1 LWAPSVSSD
10 LKNQGDGAA
19 YWAAYGGLRGLL
31 RSPYLF
37 AACGA
42 SWALAPLWKHPSWVD
57 TGISVLPNLLGFSVG
72 AVAIILAAPSMK
84 TFRILAED
92 GEADSYFMDLAAR
105 LVHFILVQ
113 VVALAAMFLVE
124 AYPTKALSLLAF
136 VLFAYALSSAVSAGL
151 ALFGIARILN
161 SAAKFSDPG

>member
-1 LWAPSVSSD
+1 
-10 LKNQGDGAA
+10 
-19 YWAAYGGLRGLL
+19 
-31 RSPYLF
+31 
-37 AACGA
+37 
-42 SWALAPLWKHPSWVD
+42 
-57 TGISVLPNLLGFSVG
+57 
-72 AVAIILAAPSMK
+72 MK